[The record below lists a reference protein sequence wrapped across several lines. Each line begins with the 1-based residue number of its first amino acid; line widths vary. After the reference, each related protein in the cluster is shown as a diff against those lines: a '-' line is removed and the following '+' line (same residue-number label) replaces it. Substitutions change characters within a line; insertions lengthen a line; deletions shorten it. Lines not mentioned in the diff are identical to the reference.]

1 MQATTYHDNL
11 LFLKNEPYDFIYK
24 FSECNTLIA
33 DYNGRGLPKMKDIFN
48 DMIVKNKG
56 KIPSLP
62 NFIGKCLLS
71 PKFKPEQIISAVVK
85 KYRMLPDLEDVQIAV
100 TNRFGLT
107 YSSLV
112 ASYLAQQYFDERFGV
127 FNDND
132 GISTFEFIKNG
143 LLFKVNLFCKDY
155 KKDLFLFSN
164 KQLKKEANRLYL
176 SRDLTDD
183 ELIVGNIL
191 LFNENDLEDLFVN
204 PQDHLLFQHQ

>member
-33 DYNGRGLPKMKDIFN
+33 EYNGRGLPKMKDIFN

-71 PKFKPEQIISAVVK
+71 PKFKPEQIISAIVK

-155 KKDLFLFSN
+155 KKDLFIFSN
-164 KQLKKEANRLYL
+164 KQLKKESNRLYL

>member
-1 MQATTYHDNL
+1 
-11 LFLKNEPYDFIYK
+11 
-24 FSECNTLIA
+24 
-33 DYNGRGLPKMKDIFN
+33 MKDIFN

-71 PKFKPEQIISAVVK
+71 PKFKPEQIISAIVK

-155 KKDLFLFSN
+155 KKDLFIFSN
-164 KQLKKEANRLYL
+164 KQLKKESNRLYL

>member
-1 MQATTYHDNL
+1 MQTANYQDNL
-11 LFLKNEPYDFIYK
+11 SFLKNEPYDFIYK

-33 DYNGRGLPKMKDIFN
+33 DYNGRGIPKMKDVFN

-85 KYRMLPDLEDVQIAV
+85 KYRMLPDLDDVQTAV
-100 TNRFGLT
+100 TNRFGLA
-107 YSSLV
+107 YQSLV
-112 ASYLAQQYFDERFGV
+112 ASYLAQQFFDEKFGV
-127 FNDND
+127 CNDND
-132 GISTFEFIKNG
+132 GISSFEFIKNG

-155 KKDLFLFSN
+155 KKDLFIFSN

-191 LFNENDLEDLFVN
+191 LFNENDLEDLFIN
-204 PQDHLLFQHQ
+204 PQDHLIFHQE

>member
-155 KKDLFLFSN
+155 KKDLFIFSN